1 MAVRRRPAVS
11 TRVSPRAHQPSRSHS
26 ARKAETKKQA
36 IRRALKKRKTAVA
49 SRCCRLHAKTTLI
62 TIPKKLLAQKDA
74 ELAKMKELLAQKD
87 AELATMKELIA
98 KKDAQTTDVARMNW
112 RDGLMHGRMRNVNQ
126 STPRRNG
133 VTPL

>member
-1 MAVRRRPAVS
+1 MAVRRRPAVC
-11 TRVSPRAHQPSRSHS
+11 PRAHQPSRSHS

-49 SRCCRLHAKTTLI
+49 RCCRLHAKTTLI

-74 ELAKMKELLAQKD
+74 EFAKMKELLAQKD

-112 RDGLMHGRMRNVNQ
+112 RDGLMHGRMRSVNQ

>member
-1 MAVRRRPAVS
+1 
-11 TRVSPRAHQPSRSHS
+11 
-26 ARKAETKKQA
+26 
-36 IRRALKKRKTAVA
+36 
-49 SRCCRLHAKTTLI
+49 LHAKTTLI

-112 RDGLMHGRMRNVNQ
+112 RDGFMHCRMRNVSQ